1 MVFNTI
7 LYKAGVYM
15 VSGNVYLFGDSVARG
30 IILDEGGS
38 YAPIKENFASLAA
51 RKLGLNLFN
60 KAKFGCTITKGLEI
74 VKRFV
79 KKGDAGA
86 EAASGAIASA
96 KPEGFAV
103 LEFGGNDCDYL
114 WANIAAAPEA
124 DHQPLT
130 PIGEFSRLYGET
142 IDALRSAGVEPAA
155 MTLPPLVAERYFDW
169 ITRTGLDRGAILSW
183 LGDVGHI
190 FRWHEGYD
198 RAVRNV
204 AADRGVRVLDI
215 RSDFLAQPDYRTL
228 ICADGIHPN
237 REGHRLIEASL
248 ERYAAAI

>member
-1 MVFNTI
+1 
-7 LYKAGVYM
+7 M

-30 IILDEGGS
+30 IVLDECGS

-60 KAKFGCTITKGLEI
+60 KARFGCTITKGLEI
-74 VKRFV
+74 VKRFAR
-79 KKGDAGA
+79 KGAAPESGERGECGAA
-86 EAASGAIASA
+86 EAAS
-96 KPEGFAV
+96 PEGFAV

-124 DHQPLT
+124 EHLPLT

-142 IDALRSAGVEPAA
+142 IDALRSVGVEPAA

-190 FRWHEGYD
+190 FSWHEGYD
-198 RAVRNV
+198 RAVREV

-215 RSDFLAQPDYRTL
+215 RSDFLAQPDYRAL

-248 ERYAAAI
+248 ERYAAAM

>member
-1 MVFNTI
+1 
-7 LYKAGVYM
+7 M

-30 IILDEGGS
+30 IVLEEGGS

-60 KAKFGCTITKGLEI
+60 KARFGCTITKGLEI
-74 VKRFV
+74 VKRFAQ
-79 KKGDAGA
+79 GGA
-86 EAASGAIASA
+86 APESGARDELAAPS
-96 KPEGFAV
+96 PEGFAV

-114 WANIAAAPEA
+114 WANIAANPKAE
-124 DHQPLT
+124 HLPLT
-130 PIGEFSRLYGET
+130 PIRDFSRLYGET
-142 IDALRSAGVEPAA
+142 IDALRSVGVEPAA

-198 RAVRNV
+198 RAVREV

-215 RSDFLAQPDYRTL
+215 RRDFLAQDDYRAL

-248 ERYAAAI
+248 ERYAAAV

>member
-1 MVFNTI
+1 
-7 LYKAGVYM
+7 M

-30 IILDEGGS
+30 IVLDEGGS
-38 YAPIKENFASLAA
+38 YSPIKENFASLAA
-51 RKLGLNLFN
+51 RKLGLTLFN
-60 KAKFGCTITKGLEI
+60 KARFGCTITKGLEI
-74 VKRFV
+74 VKRFAR
-79 KKGDAGA
+79 KGAATENGAGG
-86 EAASGAIASA
+86 EAAELS
-96 KPEGFAV
+96 PEGFAV

-124 DHQPLT
+124 AHFPLT
-130 PIGEFSRLYGET
+130 PIGEFTRLYGET
-142 IDALRSAGVEPAA
+142 IDALRSVGVEPAA

-198 RAVRNV
+198 RAVRDV
-204 AADRGVRVLDI
+204 AAGRGVRVLDI

-237 REGHRLIEASL
+237 RGGHRLIETSL
-248 ERYAAAI
+248 ERYAAAM